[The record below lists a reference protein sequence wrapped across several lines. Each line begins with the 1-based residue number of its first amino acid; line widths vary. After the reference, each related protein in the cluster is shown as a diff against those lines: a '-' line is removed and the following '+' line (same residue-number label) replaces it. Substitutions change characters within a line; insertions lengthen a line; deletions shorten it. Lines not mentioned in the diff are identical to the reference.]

1 MNREEKTHWT
11 QDKILLYVKA
21 CMSATGL
28 TRMPSR
34 SELSEYYG
42 NDKLTNAIRRFPGG
56 YYKIA
61 EILNVEMKESETQFG
76 KYGEDLATKLLEE
89 HGFAVERM
97 STRYAYDL
105 YVNGSVKVDVKT
117 ARLSKTSG
125 TAFYYSFNLEKRF
138 PTCDIYFL
146 IARNEDGESIYIVPA
161 SINQTQIGIG
171 EKKTKYIKYQDRYD
185 IIADMSKAF
194 ASAKS

>member
-61 EILNVEMKESETQFG
+61 EILNIEMKESETQFG

-138 PTCDIYFL
+138 PTCDVYFL
-146 IARNEDGESIYIVPA
+146 ITKNEDGESVYIVPA

>member
-1 MNREEKTHWT
+1 MGHAFGEHWT
-11 QDKILLYVKA
+11 QEKILQSVKD
-21 CMSATGL
+21 CMDATGL

-34 SELSEYYG
+34 SELSGYYG
-42 NDKLTNAIRRFPGG
+42 NNKVTNAIKRFPGG
-56 YYKIA
+56 YYKVA
-61 EILNVEMKESETQFG
+61 ELLKIEMKKSETQFG
-76 KYGEDLATKLLEE
+76 RSGEELAIDLLKA
-89 HGFAVERM
+89 HGFEVERM

-138 PTCDIYFL
+138 PTCDVYFL
-146 IARNEDGESIYIVPA
+146 IAKNEDGESIYIVPA

-194 ASAKS
+194 ALAKS